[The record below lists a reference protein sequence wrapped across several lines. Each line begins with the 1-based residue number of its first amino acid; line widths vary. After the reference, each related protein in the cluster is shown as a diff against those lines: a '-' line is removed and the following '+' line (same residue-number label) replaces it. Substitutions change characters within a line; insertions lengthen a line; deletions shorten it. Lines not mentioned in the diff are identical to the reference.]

1 MARYLVTGGAGFI
14 GSHLC
19 ERLCAEGHAVR
30 VLDNLSTGQR
40 ENLAEIV
47 AEIEFIQGDIR
58 DAGLLAEVV
67 QQVDCVLHHAALV
80 SVPASVEH
88 PLVEQE
94 INAVG
99 TLRLLQAARQAG
111 VRRVVFASS
120 AAVYGNNPQVPKR
133 EDMPLEPESPYAV
146 SKAAGE
152 YYARVYSRLYGL
164 EVVGLRYFNV
174 FGPRQVP
181 SSPYSGVISIFVAQM
196 RAGKSPTV
204 CGDGRQ
210 SRDFVYVGD
219 VVAANMRASTA
230 PGVAGRTYN
239 IGCGRS
245 ASLLE
250 LIAALNEVLG
260 TELAP
265 ISAPPRAGDIRFSAA
280 DISRARAELGYE
292 PKVGFAEGLERTIA
306 ALESSAAAKQ

>member
-1 MARYLVTGGAGFI
+1 MSRYLVTGGAGFI

-19 ERLCAEGHAVR
+19 QRLCAEGHAVR
-30 VLDNLSTGQR
+30 VLDNLSTGR
-40 ENLAEIV
+40 RANLAEIPS
-47 AEIEFIQGDIR
+47 EIEFVEGDVC
-58 DAGLLAEVV
+58 DATLLAEVA
-67 QQVDCVLHHAALV
+67 QQVDCVLHHAAIS
-80 SVPASVEH
+80 SVPASVEQ
-88 PLVEQE
+88 PLVEQQV
-94 INAVG
+94 NAVG
-99 TLRLLQAARQAG
+99 TLRLLEAARQAG

-120 AAVYGNNPQVPKR
+120 ASVYGNNPQMPKR
-133 EDMPLEPESPYAV
+133 EDMPPEPESPYAV
-146 SKAAGE
+146 SKVVGE
-152 YYARVYSRLYGL
+152 HYARVYSQIYGL

-196 RAGKSPTV
+196 CAGASPTV
-204 CGDGRQ
+204 CGDGHQ

-219 VVAANMRASTA
+219 VVEANMRASTT
-230 PGVAGRTYN
+230 PGIAGRIYN

-250 LIAALNEVLG
+250 LIAALNQILG

-265 ISAPPRAGDIRFSAA
+265 MFAPPRAGDIRFSSA

-292 PKVGFAEGLERTIA
+292 PKVGLAEGLERTIA
-306 ALESSAAAKQ
+306 AVEASHADRQ

>member
-30 VLDNLSTGQR
+30 VLDDLSTGQR
-40 ENLAEIV
+40 ANLAEIF

-58 DAGLLAEVV
+58 DSDLLAEAV
-67 QQVDCVLHHAALV
+67 QQVDCVLHQAALV

-88 PLVEQE
+88 PLVDQE

-99 TLRLLQAARQAG
+99 TLRLLEAARQAG
-111 VRRVVFASS
+111 VGRVVFAAS
-120 AAVYGNNPQVPKR
+120 AAAYGDDLNSPKR
-133 EDMPLEPESPYAV
+133 EDMRVEPESPYGI
-146 SKAAGE
+146 SKVVGE

-164 EVVGLRYFNV
+164 EVVCLRYFNV
-174 FGPRQVP
+174 FGPRQSP
-181 SSPYSGVISIFVAQM
+181 SSPYAGVISLFADCM
-196 RAGKSPTV
+196 LAGRAPTV
-204 CGDGRQ
+204 FGDGRQ

-219 VVAANMRASTA
+219 VVAANMRACTA
-230 PGVAGRTYN
+230 PEVAGRTYN
-239 IGCGRS
+239 IGSGRGT
-245 ASLLE
+245 SLLE

-260 TELAP
+260 TALDPVFAR
-265 ISAPPRAGDIRFSAA
+265 PRAGDVRVSVA
-280 DISRARAELGYE
+280 DVARARAELGYE
-292 PKVGFAEGLERTIA
+292 PVVGLYEGLERTIA